1 MTTVLARVWPRPA
14 LQAWRERQLLEL
26 AVACPPGPGQDR
38 SDWVRSIRQSAD
50 QYARAAAE
58 EGSRIHADLAEGR
71 IPPGVQTALLLH
83 DIDLRLGRTE
93 VTMVGDRYGGTI
105 DALGAHWILDWKTT
119 GDSELRVWPDWLVQ
133 LAAYDALVGGRS
145 VWATA
150 AGGGD
155 SMRPRASSPGPWCV
169 CGEASGDWPAP
180 RHRALTLSPPR
191 QKGVLSQLSRTTPW
205 TLPGARSTR
214 SPGTRWRAPRPGHQ
228 LSS

>member
-1 MTTVLARVWPRPA
+1 MSRWYRPDGTLSLTREPGAVPSVTTVLARVWPRPA

-26 AVACPPGPGQDR
+26 AAACPPGPGQDP

-83 DIDLRLGRTE
+83 EIDLRLGRTE

-145 VWATA
+145 VWAIVVLHR
-150 AGGGD
+150 D
-155 SMRPRASSPGPWCV
+155 SPRYRVYAVEPPEMAWARRAWSACLALWEV
-169 CGEASGDWPAP
+169 LEEAP
-180 RHRALTLSPPR
+180 
-191 QKGVLSQLSRTTPW
+191 V
-205 TLPGARSTR
+205 
-214 SPGTRWRAPRPGHQ
+214 
-228 LSS
+228 